1 MLDFQ
6 RAFTCIAGD
15 PRNSMPLFIRF
26 VKERICKGKQAGRF
40 IVDGMLGTGKT
51 SQVKTAE
58 KMRICYDP
66 G

>member
-1 MLDFQ
+1 
-6 RAFTCIAGD
+6 
-15 PRNSMPLFIRF
+15 MPLFIRF